1 MPETTK
7 ALELIQSFTLSLTA
21 AKTIDE
27 ICWELT
33 KNVIAHLGFEDC
45 VVYLFDSTKQ
55 VLVQKAAHG
64 PKNPEHLDILNP
76 ITIEPGEGIVGS
88 VFSSGQYEIVSDTS
102 KDSRYIVDDEMR
114 LSEIAVPL
122 LSRGKA
128 IGVIDSEHSEANF
141 YTKKHLTLLST
152 LASITANKIVETKA
166 FIQLEKLNYQL
177 QLNQESLIDKN
188 QQLKTLNE
196 QMDELIYRLSHDIRS
211 PIIAIVSLINVL
223 ELAPEQLNHLL
234 PMAKSNLTKMDWV
247 LRNIYYYSDSVRRSI
262 KIEKINFDELLQSAI
277 QAVNEIDHTPTKVD
291 FVNLDQIEL
300 YTDAWALHIFLVNL
314 IHNSLT
320 FANIKD
326 SLHPELKLELYKI
339 GNKTVLEFTDKGPG
353 LPSTYEF
360 KANQMFQRGSPKSK
374 GAGFG
379 FFLCQSISEKIKA
392 KFQVENSTNGL
403 RVTLTFP

>member
-1 MPETTK
+1 MPEIKK

-45 VVYLFDSTKQ
+45 VVYLFDSAKQ

-152 LASITANKIVETKA
+152 LASITANKIIETKA
-166 FIQLEKLNYQL
+166 FTQLEKLNYEL
-177 QLNQESLIDKN
+177 QKNQESLIDKN
-188 QQLKTLNE
+188 NELNALNQ
-196 QMDELIYRLSHDIRS
+196 QMDELVYRLSHDIRS
-211 PIIAIVSLINVL
+211 PIISLVSLINL
-223 ELAPEQLNHLL
+223 IELAPEQIKGLT
-234 PMAKSNLTKMDWV
+234 PMAKSNLSKMDWI
-247 LRNIYYYSDSVRRSI
+247 LRNIYYYSDSIRRAI
-262 KIEKINFDELLQSAI
+262 KIENIQFEELLSNALRT
-277 QAVNEIDHTPTKVD
+277 VGEIDDSPVKIQ
-291 FVNLDQIEL
+291 FENPENIEL
-300 YTDAWALHIFLVNL
+300 YSDAWALHIFLVNL
-314 IHNSLT
+314 VHNSLT
-320 FANIKD
+320 FASENNAN
-326 SLHPELKLELYKI
+326 PVLKLELFR
-339 GNKTVLEFTDKGPG
+339 NKGKTILEFSDQGPG
-353 LPSTYEF
+353 LPENY
-360 KANQMFQRGSPKSK
+360 KLNPKQMFQRGSVNSK

-379 FFLCQSISEKIKA
+379 FFLCQSIAAKIKA
-392 KFQVENSTNGL
+392 DFSVENSNSGL
-403 RVTLTFP
+403 RIRLSFA

>member
-1 MPETTK
+1 MPETRK

-33 KNVIAHLGFEDC
+33 KNVISHLGFEDC

-76 ITIEPGEGIVGS
+76 ITIQPREGIVGS

-141 YTKKHLTLLST
+141 YTQKHLTLLST
-152 LASITANKIVETKA
+152 LASITANKIIETKA
-166 FIQLEKLNYQL
+166 FSQLEKLNDEL
-177 QLNQESLIDKN
+177 QKSQGSLIEKNNELNALNQ
-188 QQLKTLNE
+188 
-196 QMDELIYRLSHDIRS
+196 QMDEMVYRLSHDIRS
-211 PIIAIVSLINVL
+211 PIISLVSLISVI
-223 ELAPEQLNHLL
+223 ELTPEKIKNLI
-234 PMAKSNLTKMDWV
+234 PTAKSNLSKMDWI
-247 LRNIYYYSDSVRRSI
+247 LRNIYYYSDSIRRAI
-262 KIEKINFDELLQSAI
+262 KIENIQFEELLSNALRT
-277 QAVNEIDHTPTKVD
+277 VNEIDDSP
-291 FVNLDQIEL
+291 VNVQFENPENIEL
-300 YTDAWALHIFLVNL
+300 YSDAWALHIFLVNL
-314 IHNSLT
+314 VHNSLT
-320 FANIKD
+320 FATENNAN
-326 SLHPELKLELYKI
+326 PGMKLELFRNK
-339 GNKTVLEFTDKGPG
+339 GKTVLEFSDQGPG
-353 LPSTYEF
+353 LPENY
-360 KANQMFQRGSPKSK
+360 KINPNQMFQRGSVNSK

-379 FFLCQSISEKIKA
+379 FFLCQSIAAKIKA
-392 KFQVENSTNGL
+392 DFSVENSTCGL
-403 RVTLTFP
+403 RIKLSFA

>member
-1 MPETTK
+1 MPEIKK

-45 VVYLFDSTKQ
+45 VVYLFDSAKQ

-141 YTKKHLTLLST
+141 YNKKHLTLLST
-152 LASITANKIVETKA
+152 LASITANKIIETKA
-166 FIQLEKLNYQL
+166 FTQLEKLNYEL
-177 QLNQESLIDKN
+177 QKNQESLIDKN
-188 QQLKTLNE
+188 NELNALNQ
-196 QMDELIYRLSHDIRS
+196 QMDELVYRLSHDIRS
-211 PIIAIVSLINVL
+211 PIISLVSLINL
-223 ELAPEQLNHLL
+223 IELAPEQIKGLT
-234 PMAKSNLTKMDWV
+234 PMAKSNLSKMDWI
-247 LRNIYYYSDSVRRSI
+247 LRNIYYYSDSIRRAI
-262 KIEKINFDELLQSAI
+262 KIENIQFEELLSNALRT
-277 QAVNEIDHTPTKVD
+277 VGEIDDSPVKIQ
-291 FVNLDQIEL
+291 FENPENIEL
-300 YTDAWALHIFLVNL
+300 YSDAWALHIFLVNL
-314 IHNSLT
+314 VHNSLT
-320 FANIKD
+320 FASENNAN
-326 SLHPELKLELYKI
+326 PVLKLELFR
-339 GNKTVLEFTDKGPG
+339 NKGKTILEFSDQGPG
-353 LPSTYEF
+353 LPENY
-360 KANQMFQRGSPKSK
+360 KLNPKQMFQRGSVNSK

-379 FFLCQSISEKIKA
+379 FFLCQSIAAKIKA
-392 KFQVENSTNGL
+392 DFSVENSNSGL
-403 RVTLTFP
+403 RIRLSFA

>member
-45 VVYLFDSTKQ
+45 VVYLFDSSKQ

-64 PKNPEHLDILNP
+64 PKNPEDLDILNP
-76 ITIEPGEGIVGS
+76 MTIKAGHGIVGS
-88 VFSSGQYEIVSDTS
+88 VFSSGEYEIVADTS
-102 KDSRYIVDDEMR
+102 KDTRYIVDDQMR

-128 IGVIDSEHSEANF
+128 IGVIDSEHSTANF
-141 YTKKHLTLLST
+141 YTKEHLTLLST

-166 FIQLEKLNYQL
+166 FLQLEKLNNELQANQDSL
-177 QLNQESLIDKN
+177 ISKNKELNQLNQ
-188 QQLKTLNE
+188 
-196 QMDELIYRLSHDIRS
+196 QMDELVYRLSHDIRS
-211 PIIAIVSLINVL
+211 PIISIVSLINVL
-223 ELAPEQLNHLL
+223 ELAPEQIKKLL

-247 LRNIYYYSDSVRRSI
+247 LRNIYYYSDSARRSL
-262 KIEKINFDELLQSAI
+262 KIERIEFDDLIQNAI
-277 QAVNEIDHTPTKVD
+277 RVVNEINGAPINVQWDNK
-291 FVNLDQIEL
+291 NQLEL
-300 YTDAWALHIFLVNL
+300 FSDTWALHIFLVNI

-320 FANIKD
+320 FAAEANQVTSIKLR
-326 SLHPELKLELYKI
+326 LHRNNEQ
-339 GNKTVLEFTDKGPG
+339 TFLEFSDNGPG
-353 LPSTYEF
+353 LPENFRYRP
-360 KANQMFQRGSPKSK
+360 NQMFQRGSVKSQ

-379 FFLCQSISEKIKA
+379 LFLCQRIADKINA
-392 KFQVENSTNGL
+392 RF
-403 RVTLTFP
+403 TLTSSKKGLIVSLAFS

>member
-1 MPETTK
+1 MPETRK

-76 ITIEPGEGIVGS
+76 ITIEPREGIVGS

-141 YTKKHLTLLST
+141 YTQKHLTLLST
-152 LASITANKIVETKA
+152 LASITANKIIETKA
-166 FIQLEKLNYQL
+166 FSQLEKLNDEL
-177 QLNQESLIDKN
+177 QKNQESLIEKN
-188 QQLKTLNE
+188 NELNALNQ
-196 QMDELIYRLSHDIRS
+196 QMDELVYRLSHDIRS
-211 PIIAIVSLINVL
+211 PIISVVSLISVI
-223 ELAPEQLNHLL
+223 EMAPEQIKDLI
-234 PMAKSNLTKMDWV
+234 PRAKSNLSKMDWI
-247 LRNIYYYSDSVRRSI
+247 LRNIYYYSDSIRRAI
-262 KIEKINFDELLQSAI
+262 KIEYIQFEELLSNTLRT
-277 QAVNEIDHTPTKVD
+277 VNEIDDSPVKVQ
-291 FVNLDQIEL
+291 FENPENIEL
-300 YTDAWALHIFLVNL
+300 YSDAWALHIFLVNL
-314 IHNSLT
+314 VHNSLT
-320 FANIKD
+320 FASENNAN
-326 SLHPELKLELYKI
+326 PRMKLELFRNN
-339 GNKTVLEFTDKGPG
+339 GKTVLEFSDQGPG
-353 LPSTYEF
+353 LPENY
-360 KANQMFQRGSPKSK
+360 KINPKQMFQRGSVKSK

-379 FFLCQSISEKIKA
+379 FFLCQSIAAKIKA
-392 KFQVENSTNGL
+392 DFSVENSNCGL
-403 RVTLTFP
+403 RIKLLFA

>member
-76 ITIEPGEGIVGS
+76 ITIEPGDGIVGS
-88 VFSSGQYEIVSDTS
+88 VFSSGKSEIISDTS

-141 YTKKHLTLLST
+141 YTNKHLTILST

-166 FIQLEKLNYQL
+166 FSQLEKLNNEL
-177 QLNQESLIDKN
+177 QSNQDSLIEKN
-188 QQLKTLNE
+188 LQLKTLNQ
-196 QMDELIYRLSHDIRS
+196 QMDELVYRLSHDIRS
-211 PIIAIVSLINVL
+211 PIISIVSLIDVL
-223 ELAPEQLNHLL
+223 EIDAQQLNNLL
-234 PMAKSNLTKMDWV
+234 PLAKSNLTKMDWV

-262 KIEKINFDELLQSAI
+262 KIEQIQFDDLLHSAVR
-277 QAVNEIDHTPTKVD
+277 AVHEIDQSPINVD
-291 FVNLDQIEL
+291 FQNPEKIEL
-300 YTDAWALHIFLVNL
+300 FTDAWALHIFLVNL

-320 FANIKD
+320 FAKHKGPI
-326 SLHPELKLELYKI
+326 LLLKLALYRS
-339 GNKTVLEFTDKGPG
+339 GANTVLEFSDNGPG
-353 LPSTYEF
+353 LPETYMLNY
-360 KANQMFQRGSPKSK
+360 NQMFQRGSVRSR

-379 FFLCQSISEKIKA
+379 FFLCKQIADKINT
-392 KFQVENSTNGL
+392 KFKLDSTSKGL
-403 RVTLTFP
+403 HVKLIFP

>member
-1 MPETTK
+1 MPETKK

-45 VVYLFDSTKQ
+45 VVYLFDSAKQ

-152 LASITANKIVETKA
+152 LASITANKIIETKA
-166 FIQLEKLNYQL
+166 FTQLEKLNYEL
-177 QLNQESLIDKN
+177 QKNQESLIDKN
-188 QQLKTLNE
+188 NELNALNQ
-196 QMDELIYRLSHDIRS
+196 QMDELVYRLSHDIRS
-211 PIIAIVSLINVL
+211 PIISLVSLINL
-223 ELAPEQLNHLL
+223 IELAPEQIKGLT
-234 PMAKSNLTKMDWV
+234 PMAKSNLSKMDWI
-247 LRNIYYYSDSVRRSI
+247 LRNIYYYSDSIRRAI
-262 KIEKINFDELLQSAI
+262 KIENIQFEELLSNALRT
-277 QAVNEIDHTPTKVD
+277 VSEIDDSPVKIQ
-291 FVNLDQIEL
+291 FENPENIEL
-300 YTDAWALHIFLVNL
+300 YSDAWALHIFLVNL
-314 IHNSLT
+314 VHNSLT
-320 FANIKD
+320 FASENNAN
-326 SLHPELKLELYKI
+326 PVLKLELFR
-339 GNKTVLEFTDKGPG
+339 NKGKTILEFSDQGPG
-353 LPSTYEF
+353 LPENY
-360 KANQMFQRGSPKSK
+360 KLNPKQMFQRGSVNSK

-379 FFLCQSISEKIKA
+379 FFLCQSIAAKIKA
-392 KFQVENSTNGL
+392 DFSVENSNSGL
-403 RVTLTFP
+403 RIRLSFA